1 MQSLVI
7 KCALVAL
14 LVALTPLA
22 GAEVLGEDYVAGEC
36 MVRTFVDDFTDELN
50 SVVTLC
56 SSEDQ
61 EAAFR
66 LDFYFESDAMLLT
79 AFDYEHD
86 GEEGDATA
94 IDVRIGT
101 HTAMEFLGE
110 WEPGLLEH
118 VVSAALSDDE
128 MIAILDQL
136 IDGSDQFIYRIEGGR
151 TRRVPLPEDMF
162 SILEE
167 FANRLNPDE

>member
-7 KCALVAL
+7 KYALVAL

-22 GAEVLGEDYVAGEC
+22 GAEVFGEDYVDGEC
-36 MVRTFVDDFTDELN
+36 VVRTFVDDFTDELN
-50 SVVTLC
+50 SVITLC

-79 AFDYEHD
+79 VFDYEHD
-86 GEEGDATA
+86 AENGDATA
-94 IDVRIGT
+94 LDVRIGT
-101 HTAMEFLGE
+101 NTAMEFLGE

-118 VVSAALSDDE
+118 VVSAVLSDDE

-162 SILEE
+162 SILEN